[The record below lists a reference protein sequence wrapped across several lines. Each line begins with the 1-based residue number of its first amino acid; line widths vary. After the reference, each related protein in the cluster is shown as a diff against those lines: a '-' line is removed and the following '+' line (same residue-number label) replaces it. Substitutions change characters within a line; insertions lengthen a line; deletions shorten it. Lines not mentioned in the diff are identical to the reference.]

1 MDEPRTGRARPM
13 SRDERRAAIALATV
27 PLLEARG
34 AQVSTR
40 QIAVAAGVAEGTLFR
55 AFDDKVE
62 LLTAAAERAL
72 DPAAGVAEID
82 DLPRAAD
89 LAAELTQLADVM
101 AARGRRVRRVM
112 FAVHAILASDE
123 GRRAAAVRGAR
134 GADPL
139 GRPITGPAHAG
150 ADAAHA
156 DSAHAAADPARGAD
170 SAHAG
175 TDSPHTADAAR
186 ADVAGVRATSAG
198 AAPGAPPHAPG
209 HRPGDRLPLHGPSGR
224 DARLRALAEV
234 RAAVVR
240 RVEAYRGELRIEP
253 ERLAHLLIAA
263 VMGQGPPVL
272 PDDDGVPV
280 TELVDVLLH
289 GAART

>member
-1 MDEPRTGRARPM
+1 M

-27 PLLEARG
+27 PLLESHG

-72 DPAAGVAEID
+72 DPTTGVAEID
-82 DLPRAAD
+82 DLPPAPD
-89 LAAELTQLADVM
+89 LAAELAQLADVM

-112 FAVHAILASDE
+112 LAVHAILASDD

-139 GRPITGPAHAG
+139 GRAVPGQTLRAGVAG
-150 ADAAHA
+150 ATPEGAGLDDAS
-156 DSAHAAADPARGAD
+156 SATTAASGA
-170 SAHAG
+170 
-175 TDSPHTADAAR
+175 T
-186 ADVAGVRATSAG
+186 V
-198 AAPGAPPHAPG
+198 GAPPG
-209 HRPGDRLPLHGPSGR
+209 HRPGDRLPLHGPTAR

-240 RVEAYRGELRIEP
+240 RLEAYRGELRIEP

>member
-13 SRDERRAAIALATV
+13 GRDERRAAIALATV
-27 PLLEARG
+27 PLLEVHG

-62 LLTAAAERAL
+62 ILTAAAERAL
-72 DPAAGVAEID
+72 DPTAGVAEID
-82 DLPRAAD
+82 ELPPAPD

-139 GRPITGPAHAG
+139 GRPSPGHAPH
-150 ADAAHA
+150 ADA
-156 DSAHAAADPARGAD
+156 PAVEG
-170 SAHAG
+170 
-175 TDSPHTADAAR
+175 P
-186 ADVAGVRATSAG
+186 
-198 AAPGAPPHAPG
+198 PG
-209 HRPGDRLPLHGPSGR
+209 HRPGDRLPLHGPSAR

-240 RVEAYRGELRIEP
+240 RVEAYRDELRIEP

>member
-1 MDEPRTGRARPM
+1 M

-27 PLLEARG
+27 PLLEVHG
-34 AQVSTR
+34 SQVSTR

-62 LLTAAAERAL
+62 LLAAAAERAL
-72 DPAAGVAEID
+72 DPTTGVAEIA
-82 DLPRAAD
+82 DLPPAAD
-89 LAAELTQLADVM
+89 LVGEVTQIARVLGE
-101 AARGRRVRRVM
+101 RGRRVRRVM
-112 FAVHAILASDE
+112 IAVHAILSSDD
-123 GRRAAAVRGAR
+123 GRRAAAVRSAR
-134 GADPL
+134 GADVL
-139 GRPITGPAHAG
+139 GRPT
-150 ADAAHA
+150 
-156 DSAHAAADPARGAD
+156 
-170 SAHAG
+170 
-175 TDSPHTADAAR
+175 T
-186 ADVAGVRATSAG
+186 
-198 AAPGAPPHAPG
+198 
-209 HRPGDRLPLHGPSGR
+209 PGDRPSLHGPAGR

-234 RAAVVR
+234 RAAVVHR
-240 RVEAYRGELRIEP
+240 LEAYRDELRIEP

>member
-27 PLLEARG
+27 PLLEAHG

-139 GRPITGPAHAG
+139 GRPIAGPARAG

-156 DSAHAAADPARGAD
+156 D
-170 SAHAG
+170 
-175 TDSPHTADAAR
+175 DAA
-186 ADVAGVRATSAG
+186 
-198 AAPGAPPHAPG
+198 HAPG

>member
-27 PLLEARG
+27 PLLEAHG

-89 LAAELTQLADVM
+89 LAAELAQLADVM

-139 GRPITGPAHAG
+139 GRPIPEPAHAG

-156 DSAHAAADPARGAD
+156 
-170 SAHAG
+170 
-175 TDSPHTADAAR
+175 ADAAR
-186 ADVAGVRATSAG
+186 AGVADARAASADP
-198 AAPGAPPHAPG
+198 APGAHHHAPG

-240 RVEAYRGELRIEP
+240 RVEAYRDELRIEP

>member
-1 MDEPRTGRARPM
+1 MDEPRTERARPM

-27 PLLEARG
+27 PLLEAHG

-72 DPAAGVAEID
+72 DPTAGVAEID
-82 DLPRAAD
+82 DLPPAAD

-101 AARGRRVRRVM
+101 SARGRRVRRVM

-123 GRRAAAVRGAR
+123 GRRATAVRGAR
-134 GADPL
+134 GADLL
-139 GRPITGPAHAG
+139 GRPLPGPSPRADAGAVDGPA
-150 ADAAHA
+150 AH
-156 DSAHAAADPARGAD
+156 H
-170 SAHAG
+170 
-175 TDSPHTADAAR
+175 
-186 ADVAGVRATSAG
+186 
-198 AAPGAPPHAPG
+198 
-209 HRPGDRLPLHGPSGR
+209 PGDRLPLHGPSGR

-234 RAAVVR
+234 GAAVVR
-240 RVEAYRGELRIEP
+240 RVEPYRAELRVEP
-253 ERLAHLLIAA
+253 ERLAHLLIAT

-272 PDDDGVPV
+272 PDDGGVPV
-280 TELVDVLLH
+280 AELVDVLL
-289 GAART
+289 

>member
-27 PLLEARG
+27 PLLEAHG

-72 DPAAGVAEID
+72 DPTAGVAEID
-82 DLPRAAD
+82 ELPPAAD

-101 AARGRRVRRVM
+101 SARGRRVRRVM

-139 GRPITGPAHAG
+139 GRPLPAH
-150 ADAAHA
+150 
-156 DSAHAAADPARGAD
+156 
-170 SAHAG
+170 
-175 TDSPHTADAAR
+175 TAR
-186 ADVAGVRATSAG
+186 ADVGATRHTARADADVTGDTRRADADVG
-198 AAPGAPPHAPG
+198 ATGGGPHADAPVDGPAG

-240 RVEAYRGELRIEP
+240 RVEAYRDELRIEP

-280 TELVDVLLH
+280 TELVDLLLH

>member
-1 MDEPRTGRARPM
+1 M

-27 PLLEARG
+27 PLLESHG

-89 LAAELTQLADVM
+89 LAAELAQLADVM

-139 GRPITGPAHAG
+139 GRPIPGPAHADAGPAHAGAGPAHAG
-150 ADAAHA
+150 ADSTRAADAAHA
-156 DSAHAAADPARGAD
+156 
-170 SAHAG
+170 
-175 TDSPHTADAAR
+175 ADAAR
-186 ADVAGVRATSAG
+186 AGVADACATSADPATG
-198 AAPGAPPHAPG
+198 AHHHAPG

>member
-27 PLLEARG
+27 PLLEAHG

-139 GRPITGPAHAG
+139 GRPITGPAHAD
-150 ADAAHA
+150 ATHADDAA
-156 DSAHAAADPARGAD
+156 
-170 SAHAG
+170 
-175 TDSPHTADAAR
+175 
-186 ADVAGVRATSAG
+186 
-198 AAPGAPPHAPG
+198 HAPG

>member
-27 PLLEARG
+27 PLLEVHG

-62 LLTAAAERAL
+62 ILTAAAERAL
-72 DPAAGVAEID
+72 DPTAGVAEID
-82 DLPRAAD
+82 ELPQAPD

-139 GRPITGPAHAG
+139 GRPSPGHVP
-150 ADAAHA
+150 HA
-156 DSAHAAADPARGAD
+156 DTPAVDG
-170 SAHAG
+170 
-175 TDSPHTADAAR
+175 
-186 ADVAGVRATSAG
+186 
-198 AAPGAPPHAPG
+198 PPR

-240 RVEAYRGELRIEP
+240 RVEAYRDELRIEP

>member
-13 SRDERRAAIALATV
+13 SREERRAAIALATV
-27 PLLEARG
+27 PLLEAHG

-72 DPAAGVAEID
+72 DPTAGVAEID
-82 DLPRAAD
+82 DLPPAAD

-101 AARGRRVRRVM
+101 SARGRRVRRVM

-134 GADPL
+134 GADLL
-139 GRPITGPAHAG
+139 GRSLPGPSPRADVGATGQTT
-150 ADAAHA
+150 HA
-156 DSAHAAADPARGAD
+156 DVGRADVGRADVGRAHAATVDGPAA
-170 SAHAG
+170 
-175 TDSPHTADAAR
+175 
-186 ADVAGVRATSAG
+186 
-198 AAPGAPPHAPG
+198 
-209 HRPGDRLPLHGPSGR
+209 HRPGYRLPLHGPSGR

-240 RVEAYRGELRIEP
+240 RVEAYRAELRIEP
-253 ERLAHLLIAA
+253 ERLAHLLIAT

-272 PDDDGVPV
+272 PDDGGVPV
-280 TELVDVLLH
+280 AELVDVLLH

>member
-1 MDEPRTGRARPM
+1 M

-27 PLLEARG
+27 PLLESHG

-72 DPAAGVAEID
+72 DPTAGVAEID
-82 DLPRAAD
+82 DLPVAPD

-139 GRPITGPAHAG
+139 GRPLPGHA
-150 ADAAHA
+150 
-156 DSAHAAADPARGAD
+156 R
-170 SAHAG
+170 
-175 TDSPHTADAAR
+175 R
-186 ADVAGVRATSAG
+186 ADEPAGSHVS
-198 AAPGAPPHAPG
+198 G
-209 HRPGDRLPLHGPSGR
+209 HRPGDRLPLHGPTAR

>member
-1 MDEPRTGRARPM
+1 M

-27 PLLEARG
+27 PLLEAHG

-139 GRPITGPAHAG
+139 GRPLTG
-150 ADAAHA
+150 
-156 DSAHAAADPARGAD
+156 SAHAA
-170 SAHAG
+170 
-175 TDSPHTADAAR
+175 ADAAR
-186 ADVAGVRATSAG
+186 ADVADARATA
-198 AAPGAPPHAPG
+198 ADPAPGAHHPAHAPG
-209 HRPGDRLPLHGPSGR
+209 HRPGDRLPLHGSSGR

-240 RVEAYRGELRIEP
+240 RVEAYRDELRIEP

>member
-13 SRDERRAAIALATV
+13 SREERRAAIALATV
-27 PLLEARG
+27 PLLEAHG

-72 DPAAGVAEID
+72 DPTAGVAEID
-82 DLPRAAD
+82 DLPPAAD

-101 AARGRRVRRVM
+101 SARGRRVRRVM

-134 GADPL
+134 GADLL
-139 GRPITGPAHAG
+139 GRPLPGPSPRADTGATRETTH
-150 ADAAHA
+150 
-156 DSAHAAADPARGAD
+156 
-170 SAHAG
+170 
-175 TDSPHTADAAR
+175 
-186 ADVAGVRATSAG
+186 ADVARAPATVDG
-198 AAPGAPPHAPG
+198 PAA

-240 RVEAYRGELRIEP
+240 RVEPYRAELRIEP
-253 ERLAHLLIAA
+253 ERLAHLLIAT

-272 PDDDGVPV
+272 PDDGGVPV
-280 TELVDVLLH
+280 AELVDVLLH

>member
-13 SRDERRAAIALATV
+13 SREERRAAIALATV
-27 PLLEARG
+27 PLLEAHG

-72 DPAAGVAEID
+72 DPTAGVAEID
-82 DLPRAAD
+82 DLPPAAD

-101 AARGRRVRRVM
+101 SARGRRVRRVM

-134 GADPL
+134 GADLL
-139 GRPITGPAHAG
+139 GRPVPGPSPRADTGATGRTTHADVG
-150 ADAAHA
+150 RADVGRADAATV
-156 DSAHAAADPARGAD
+156 DGPAA
-170 SAHAG
+170 
-175 TDSPHTADAAR
+175 
-186 ADVAGVRATSAG
+186 
-198 AAPGAPPHAPG
+198 

-240 RVEAYRGELRIEP
+240 RVEAYRAELRIEP
-253 ERLAHLLIAA
+253 ERLAHLLIAT

-280 TELVDVLLH
+280 AELVDVLLH

>member
-27 PLLEARG
+27 PLLEAHG

-72 DPAAGVAEID
+72 DPTAGVAEID
-82 DLPRAAD
+82 DLPAAAD

-139 GRPITGPAHAG
+139 GRPLIGPG
-150 ADAAHA
+150 
-156 DSAHAAADPARGAD
+156 
-170 SAHAG
+170 
-175 TDSPHTADAAR
+175 AR
-186 ADVAGVRATSAG
+186 ADEPD
-198 AAPGAPPHAPG
+198 AADAHHPG

-240 RVEAYRGELRIEP
+240 RVEAYRDELRIEP